1 MESVKFFDK
10 AMLDN
15 ITRAS
20 LSTYS
25 KGELI
30 GYVIELLNACGSCE
44 AKLFKIS
51 LSLDVDVSSD
61 IKLALIKTILEMKL

>member
-1 MESVKFFDK
+1 MESMKFFDK

-15 ITRAS
+15 ITRAA

-25 KGELI
+25 KEELI
-30 GYVIELLNACGSCE
+30 GYVIELLNAFGLCE

-51 LSLDVDVSSD
+51 QFLDVDVSSET
-61 IKLALIKTILEMKL
+61 KLALIRTILEMKL